1 MTSSNQVRRF
11 YVVMARLI
19 TYHIFFFFKVR
30 IGNSV
35 ILVRDTSVCSHR
47 LGLLIKTIS
56 GL

>member
-11 YVVMARLI
+11 YVVMARLL

-47 LGLLIKTIS
+47 LGLLIKSIS